1 MTVIA
6 MLQIIL
12 VLVFIYVDYNE
23 YRINQ
28 LIPMKKEIT
37 FNEAIDILK
46 KDIRKGRV
54 KITPEKISKMMDI
67 FTPTPSL
74 KLKKDVEGNPKDP
87 PFEIN
92 KPSRLKNG
100 LMKIKLFNKISW

>member
-6 MLQIIL
+6 ILQIIL

-23 YRINQ
+23 YRRNQ

-54 KITPEKISKMMDI
+54 KITPEKIGKMMEI
-67 FTPTPSL
+67 FTPIPSL
-74 KLKKDVEGNPKDP
+74 KLNKIEEVKTFKVK
-87 PFEIN
+87 
-92 KPSRLKNG
+92 KPSMFKRG
-100 LMKIKLFNKISW
+100 LIKVNLFNRIW

>member
-23 YRINQ
+23 YRRNQ

-37 FNEAIDILK
+37 FNQAIDILK

-54 KITPEKISKMMDI
+54 KITPEKISRMMDI
-67 FTPTPSL
+67 FAPTPSL
-74 KLKKDVEGNPKDP
+74 KLNKIEEVKTFKVK
-87 PFEIN
+87 
-92 KPSRLKNG
+92 KPSMFKRG
-100 LMKIKLFNKISW
+100 LIKVNLFNRIW

>member
-1 MTVIA
+1 

-23 YRINQ
+23 YRRNQ

-54 KITPEKISKMMDI
+54 KITPEKIGKMMDI
-67 FTPTPSL
+67 FNPTPSL
-74 KLKKDVEGNPKDP
+74 KLNKMEEVKTFKVK
-87 PFEIN
+87 
-92 KPSRLKNG
+92 KPSKLKRG
-100 LMKIKLFNKISW
+100 LIKVNLFNRIW

>member
-6 MLQIIL
+6 ILQIIL

-23 YRINQ
+23 YRRNQ

-54 KITPEKISKMMDI
+54 KITPEKIGKMMEI

-74 KLKKDVEGNPKDP
+74 KLNKIEEVKTFKVK
-87 PFEIN
+87 
-92 KPSRLKNG
+92 KPSMFKRG
-100 LMKIKLFNKISW
+100 LIKVNLFNRIW

>member
-23 YRINQ
+23 YRRNQ

-54 KITPEKISKMMDI
+54 KITPEKIGKMMEI

-74 KLKKDVEGNPKDP
+74 KLNKIEEVKTFKVK
-87 PFEIN
+87 
-92 KPSRLKNG
+92 KPSMFKRG
-100 LMKIKLFNKISW
+100 LIKVNLFNRIW

>member
-23 YRINQ
+23 YRRNQ

-37 FNEAIDILK
+37 FNQAIDILK

-54 KITPEKISKMMDI
+54 KITPEKISRMMDI
-67 FTPTPSL
+67 FAPTPSL
-74 KLKKDVEGNPKDP
+74 KLNKIEEVKTFKVK
-87 PFEIN
+87 
-92 KPSRLKNG
+92 KPSMLKRG
-100 LMKIKLFNKISW
+100 LIKVKLFSRIW

>member
-1 MTVIA
+1 MEVIA

-23 YRINQ
+23 YRRNQ
-28 LIPMKKEIT
+28 LIPMEKKEIT

-54 KITPEKISKMMDI
+54 KITPEKIGKMMEI
-67 FTPTPSL
+67 FTPIPSL
-74 KLKKDVEGNPKDP
+74 KLNKIEKVKT
-87 PFEIN
+87 FKVK
-92 KPSRLKNG
+92 KPSMLKRG
-100 LMKIKLFNKISW
+100 LIKVNLFNRIW

>member
-23 YRINQ
+23 YRRNQ

-37 FNEAIDILK
+37 FNQAIDILK

-74 KLKKDVEGNPKDP
+74 KLNKIEEVKTFKVK
-87 PFEIN
+87 
-92 KPSRLKNG
+92 KPSMLKRG
-100 LMKIKLFNKISW
+100 LIKVNLFNRIW

>member
-6 MLQIIL
+6 ILQIIL

-23 YRINQ
+23 YRRNQ

-37 FNEAIDILK
+37 FNQAIDILK

-54 KITPEKISKMMDI
+54 KITPEKISRMMDI
-67 FTPTPSL
+67 FAPTPSL
-74 KLKKDVEGNPKDP
+74 KLNKIEEVKTFKVK
-87 PFEIN
+87 
-92 KPSRLKNG
+92 KPSMFKRG
-100 LMKIKLFNKISW
+100 LIKVNLFNRIW

>member
-1 MTVIA
+1 MEVIA

-23 YRINQ
+23 YRRNQ
-28 LIPMKKEIT
+28 LIPMEKKEIT

-54 KITPEKISKMMDI
+54 KITPEKIGKMMEI
-67 FTPTPSL
+67 FTPIPSL
-74 KLKKDVEGNPKDP
+74 KLNKIEEVKTFKVK
-87 PFEIN
+87 
-92 KPSRLKNG
+92 KPSMLKRG
-100 LMKIKLFNKISW
+100 LIKVNLFSRIW